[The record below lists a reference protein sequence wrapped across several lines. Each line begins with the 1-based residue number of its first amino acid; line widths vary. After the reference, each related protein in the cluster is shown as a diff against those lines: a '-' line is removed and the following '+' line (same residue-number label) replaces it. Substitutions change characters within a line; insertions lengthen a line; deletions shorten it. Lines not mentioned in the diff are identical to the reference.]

1 MQFIFLLLCLFA
13 IGCVL
18 YGLSVGVQTIARGLS
33 RLAGSSGL
41 QAAHQAASRPCAAP
55 AAVAAAAPAS
65 PAAAA
70 PRPIP
75 NPQPIPRCAD
85 ELQALFGLYQRGA
98 LTRQEFDAFKRQL
111 LSALSP

>member
-41 QAAHQAASRPCAAP
+41 QAASRPCAAP